1 LGESTSLLHF
11 AKRRLVKPRF
21 TDPRLVI
28 SPRLMNPRFTS
39 PRLTRKS

>member
-1 LGESTSLLHF
+1 MQRF
-11 AKRRLVKPRF
+11 AKRRLTKSRF
-21 TDPRLVI
+21 IGPRLAT